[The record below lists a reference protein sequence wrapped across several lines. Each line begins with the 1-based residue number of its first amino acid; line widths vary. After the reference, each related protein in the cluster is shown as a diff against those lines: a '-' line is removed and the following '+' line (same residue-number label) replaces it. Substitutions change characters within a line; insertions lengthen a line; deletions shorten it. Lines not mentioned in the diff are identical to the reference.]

1 MAEKRRRTKELSAE
15 QESLL
20 GDLRRQTEERHRKKK
35 RHEKARLIFFLAAVV
50 ISMAVVLYPKK
61 PVCPAE
67 GELKVHFIDVGQGD
81 CIYVAASGGNM
92 LIDCGEKSET
102 PKVIYYLKNMGV
114 KRLDHVIATH
124 PHSDHMGGM
133 DMIISSFDIGE
144 FIIPHLDDEDIPT
157 ASYFVHFLD
166 AAEKYGV
173 KLTEAAAGSEFAVGD
188 AHCEIVA
195 PNSRKY
201 KEPNNYSVA
210 VMLRHRSE
218 SFIFTGDAEG
228 VSEREMIASGRIGKA
243 SVLKAGHHG
252 SDTSTSE
259 DFLRA
264 VCPDAAVIS
273 CGAGNPY
280 GHPNDITIERLSQ
293 YTDNIFRTDLCG
305 TIVITSD
312 GSGLSVTT
320 ERRSR

>member
-1 MAEKRRRTKELSAE
+1 M
-15 QESLL
+15 
-20 GDLRRQTEERHRKKK
+20 
-35 RHEKARLIFFLAAVV
+35 ICIAVEF
-50 ISMAVVLYPKK
+50 YPKK
-61 PVCPAE
+61 PVYPAE

-81 CIYVAASGGNM
+81 CIFVAASGGNM
-92 LIDCGEKSET
+92 LIDCGEESET
-102 PKVIYYLKNMGV
+102 PKAVNYLKNMGV
-114 KRLDHVIATH
+114 KRLDYVVGTH

-133 DMIISSFDIGE
+133 DLIISSFDIGE

-157 ASYFVHFLD
+157 ASYFVHFID

-173 KLTEAAAGSEFAVGD
+173 KLTEAAVGSGFAVGD
-188 AHCEIVA
+188 ARCEVVA

-201 KEPNNYSVA
+201 KELNNYSIA
-210 VMLRHRSE
+210 VMLRHGSE

-228 VSEREMIASGRIGKA
+228 VSEREMAASGRLGKV
-243 SVLKAGHHG
+243 SVLKVGHHG
-252 SDTSTSE
+252 SDTSTSA

-264 VCPDAAVIS
+264 ICPDAAVIS

-280 GHPNDITIERLSQ
+280 GHPKDITIERLSE

-312 GSGLSVTT
+312 GSGLSVST